1 MYICKQTDWRWRNHS
16 DYSSS
21 KYYWQFSITCDE
33 IIDTE
38 VKSYDEET
46 KTVTTNFNG
55 KNVVCKTKNVYT
67 LLILLLI
74 TIVLF
79 IAASIYCYLL
89 NFKWKEKH
97 LLPYYVINDK
107 LINDR
112 IVNVL

>member
-1 MYICKQTDWRWRNHS
+1 MKESFLLLFFEVLLTIQ
-16 DYSSS
+16 
-21 KYYWQFSITCDE
+21 YYVWWNY
-33 IIDTE
+33 
-38 VKSYDEET
+38 KSYDEET

-89 NFKWKEKH
+89 NFKSKEKH